1 MEVTNTSYVEN
12 SGLILLSPFLKQYFE
27 QLQYMADGVFLSKV
41 YQNRALYLLQYLVY
55 AHIDVPENA
64 LLLNKILVGMPLS
77 HPVNPI
83 TTMTQDEIALS
94 DSLLH
99 GFISNWP
106 RMEDTTPTGVQ
117 ETFLQRGGIVT
128 IDQATYSLM
137 VERRGV
143 DVLVQGIPWNFSVI
157 ASPWMR
163 NPLHVTW

>member
-99 GFISNWP
+99 GFISNW
-106 RMEDTTPTGVQ
+106 
-117 ETFLQRGGIVT
+117 
-128 IDQATYSLM
+128 
-137 VERRGV
+137 
-143 DVLVQGIPWNFSVI
+143 
-157 ASPWMR
+157 
-163 NPLHVTW
+163 